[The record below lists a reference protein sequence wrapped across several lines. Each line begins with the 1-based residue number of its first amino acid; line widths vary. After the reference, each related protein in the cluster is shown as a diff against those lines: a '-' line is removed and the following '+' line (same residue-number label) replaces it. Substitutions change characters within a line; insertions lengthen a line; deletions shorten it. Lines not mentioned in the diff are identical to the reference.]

1 MQYFI
6 LGLGLLSFNAHA
18 YLYTEQSR
26 TYLSDVECLESLPSE
41 IECKR
46 VRDDLLLCQS
56 EFEALMKHGGVKT
69 LNIKMYEEIP
79 LDNKLFRPLTDK
91 INELWVGVKVK
102 SHVKERIK
110 RIEDLGICQ

>member
-1 MQYFI
+1 MKYFI
-6 LGLGLLSFNAHA
+6 LGLALSSFNAYA

-26 TYLSDVECLESLPSE
+26 AYLSDVECLESLPNE
-41 IECKR
+41 IECRR
-46 VRDDLLLCQS
+46 VREDLLLCQS

-102 SHVKERIK
+102 SHVKERVK
-110 RIEDLGICQ
+110 RIEALSMCQ